1 MSNAGLNPRDI
12 GALVALVEQNRP
24 SEAEQRARTLLAA
37 HPNAG
42 MLWKIL
48 SVALLR
54 QDKDALQ
61 ALFRTTELLP
71 QDAEAHG
78 NLAAALRDQGHWGA
92 ALASWRRALAIQP
105 NDVETLVDA
114 ADAARALGMARDAVP
129 LYQRALQIAPKRIEV
144 RNNLGNAFLELAQYA
159 EAAGCYRAALQ
170 IKPDDAQIL
179 CNLGNAQRLLGLLD
193 EAMASSRRAAAL
205 DPGLSVAHNNV
216 GLIFAARRQREE
228 AVASYRQALRLNPR
242 YVDVLNNL
250 GNVLRELGARREA
263 LALYAQAA
271 ELDPKRAESHCNL
284 GNILVELGRIEEGTE
299 CFRRALVLRPDWPLA
314 HLSLATALRL
324 QRRPADAESSCRA
337 ALAID
342 PNYVEA
348 VSLLGELR
356 ADLGHF
362 SEAQELFQR
371 AVAINPDF
379 AFAFS
384 AMAAHRKMTSGDAA
398 WLKGA
403 ETLLA
408 KRPTLADEINLRY
421 ALGKYF
427 DDVGHYDEAF
437 DHYRRANEL
446 SKRYGRGYD
455 GAKLARRVDEIV
467 RCFDTAFVGR
477 GQPLAAS
484 SELPVFVVGM
494 PRSGT
499 SLTEQILASHPA
511 ASGAGE
517 LTFWDAAYDAYRQAE
532 LEGNG
537 GGYLSKVTGDYLG
550 RLTASSGGAQRVID
564 KMPANFLYLGLIHAA
579 FPRARI
585 IHMQRHPIDTCLSIY
600 FQHFFNMGPYANDL
614 DDLVHCYGEYRRVT
628 DHWRTVLPATALLE
642 IPYEALIEDQEGWTR
657 RMVDFIGLPWD
668 PKCLEFHETER
679 VVSTASKWQVRQKI
693 YAASAGRWR
702 NYEKFLGP
710 LQRLADFSHDRCVK

>member
-61 ALFRTTELLP
+61 ALRRTTELLP
-71 QDAEAHG
+71 QDSEAHG
-78 NLAAALRDQGHWGA
+78 NLAVALRDQGQWAA

-179 CNLGNAQRLLGLLD
+179 CNLGNAQRLLGQLD
-193 EAMASSRRAAAL
+193 EAMVSSRRAAAL
-205 DPGLSVAHNNV
+205 DPASSVAHNNV

-242 YVDVLNNL
+242 YVDALNNL

-263 LALYAQAA
+263 LSLYAQAA

-342 PNYVEA
+342 QNYVEA

-356 ADLGHF
+356 ADRGHF

-384 AMAAHRKMTSGDAA
+384 AMAVHRKMTSGDAA

-455 GAKLARRVDEIV
+455 GEKLARRVDEIV
-467 RCFDTAFVGR
+467 RCFDTAFLGR
-477 GQPLAAS
+477 GQPQATS

-511 ASGAGE
+511 VSGAGE
-517 LTFWDAAYDAYRQAE
+517 LTFWDAAYDAYRKAE
-532 LEGNG
+532 LGGDG
-537 GGYLSKVTGDYLG
+537 GGYLLKVTGDYLG

-642 IPYEALIEDQEGWTR
+642 IPYEALIEDQERWTR
-657 RMVDFIGLPWD
+657 RLVDFIGLPWD
-668 PKCLEFHETER
+668 PKCLDFHETER

-710 LQRLADFSHDRCVK
+710 LQRLAEFCV